1 MASVSVFVVVF
12 LKAERVVV
20 PGLPDVPTESEERSF
35 KNFKETFRKH
45 ELGKLW
51 LNDHHC
57 LVRRVGT
64 GLRFAHRCRKHA
76 IPTKS
81 DRAKIIA
88 ESISVPMRCHSVVYG
103 MARQTRSANAVGYRC
118 IFLDTKSNPPVG
130 KEKYRIPFPPN
141 F

>member
-1 MASVSVFVVVF
+1 VSVFVVVF

-20 PGLPDVPTESEERSF
+20 RGFPDVLRNQRSEVL

-57 LVRRVGT
+57 VVGRVGT

-76 IPTKS
+76 IRTKS

-88 ESISVPMRCHSVVYG
+88 ESISFPMRCHSVVFG

>member
-1 MASVSVFVVVF
+1 MF
-12 LKAERVVV
+12 LRNQR
-20 PGLPDVPTESEERSF
+20 SEVL

-57 LVRRVGT
+57 LVGRVGT

-88 ESISVPMRCHSVVYG
+88 ESISFPMRCHSVVYG
-103 MARQTRSANAVGYRC
+103 IARQTRSANAVGYRC

>member
-1 MASVSVFVVVF
+1 MF
-12 LKAERVVV
+12 LRNQR
-20 PGLPDVPTESEERSF
+20 SEVL

-57 LVRRVGT
+57 LVGRVGT

-88 ESISVPMRCHSVVYG
+88 ESISFPMRCASDKIQSRTRISLG
-103 MARQTRSANAVGYRC
+103 AEARAVLRVIDC
-118 IFLDTKSNPPVG
+118 LIFLWEYRLDAGGLQKLSNP
-130 KEKYRIPFPPN
+130 ERILVEVCTVTE
-141 F
+141 